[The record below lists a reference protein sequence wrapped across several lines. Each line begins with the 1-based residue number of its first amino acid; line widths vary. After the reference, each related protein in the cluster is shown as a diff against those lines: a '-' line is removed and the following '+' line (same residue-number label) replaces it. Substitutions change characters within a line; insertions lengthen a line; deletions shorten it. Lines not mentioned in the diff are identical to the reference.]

1 MNSTLNFDSFFKQ
14 VTDALPKSFVTLHH
28 DFEKNLRVAMESAFH
43 KMNLV
48 TREEFDIQIA
58 VLERTRARL
67 EELETK
73 IATLEAAHLP
83 KSDLPKPDL
92 SNLSEPQS
100 SNHQPA
106 E

>member
-1 MNSTLNFDSFFKQ
+1 MNSTLNFDTFFKQ
-14 VTDALPKSFVTLHH
+14 VTDALPKSIVTLHQ

-67 EELETK
+67 ENLEDK
-73 IATLEAAHLP
+73 IAALEAVHLS
-83 KSDLPKPDL
+83 KASL
-92 SNLSEPQS
+92 SNSSESQS
-100 SNHQPA
+100 SNPQPA